1 MKNTRSDTSGLNM
14 RVDLSLLVLLV
25 ILKAEHLNQ
34 RDVCVVQIS
43 LTSYSHCTW
52 TKLEQI

>member
-1 MKNTRSDTSGLNM
+1 MKNTRSDTCSLNM

-34 RDVCVVQIS
+34 RDVCVV
-43 LTSYSHCTW
+43 
-52 TKLEQI
+52 